1 MPTRPIVLL
10 TDPIHPEPSAVI
22 SAAAELRVAPA
33 TDAASLVAAARHADV
48 VIVRSPLPPELFEQ
62 ATRLRG
68 AIRHGAGVD
77 MIPLDAASR
86 HGVAVANAPGTN
98 AVSVAEFALGQMLAL
113 SHQLRRIDSTLRAQG
128 WSAARRL
135 ADDSFELAGRTVGL
149 LGVGAIGGELARMCH
164 FGLRMQVLGHRPSA
178 RPMPEFVQPVGVD
191 DLFASADVAV
201 LCCPLNDATR
211 GMVDARLLGRMK
223 PGALLVNVSRGA
235 VVDEAALT
243 AALGEGRIGG
253 AALDVFAVQPLP
265 TDSPLLRFPNV
276 IVSSH
281 LAGITRDS
289 MKRMGESVARQTL
302 QLLEGRLPTHFVNHE
317 AREQVLARLAALS
330 RP

>member
-1 MPTRPIVLL
+1 
-10 TDPIHPEPSAVI
+10 
-22 SAAAELRVAPA
+22 
-33 TDAASLVAAARHADV
+33 
-48 VIVRSPLPPELFEQ
+48 VRAPLPDDVFVHGPHLV
-62 ATRLRG
+62 G
-68 AIRHGAGVD
+68 AVRHGAGVD
-77 MIPLDAASR
+77 MITVEAATAA
-86 HGVAVANAPGTN
+86 GVAVANVPGVN
-98 AVSVAEFALGQMLAL
+98 ARTVAEYVIGQMLQA
-113 SHQLRRIDSTLRAQG
+113 SRRLAGIDSTLRAQG

-135 ADDSFELAGRTVGL
+135 SDDAFELAGRTVGL

-164 FGLRMQVLGHRPSA
+164 FGLRMRVLGHRPSA
-178 RPMPEFVQPVGVD
+178 RPIPEFVQPVSVD
-191 DLFASADVAV
+191 ELFAAADVAV

-235 VVDEAALT
+235 VVDEAALI

-265 TDSPLLRFPNV
+265 PDSPLLQLPNV
-276 IVSSH
+276 IVSTH